1 MIRLYQNHDIR
12 KVRELDGLWDFAL
25 VSGAPTAEE
34 LEYKYLLPVPGCWE
48 QHPDLLTYRGK
59 GVYRKRVVLASPASL
74 RFQFKGI
81 SHSAKVFFN
90 QRQIAEHYNAYTAFE
105 AYVRDVEPGEHEL
118 RIEVDNTFGD
128 HSTLHIPNDY
138 YTYGG
143 IIRPV
148 VLEEY
153 TGLLIERAEFIP
165 YQEDEVWH
173 GRIKVT
179 VCCDGPVPSDIRITG
194 DLNGVIWEMSRYER
208 IGEGRLC
215 FQADVQFPEVKP
227 WSAEQPSLYLLKLK
241 LMSGQQDVP
250 VDDLIER
257 VGFRVVSVQGTNLLV
272 NGHKVMLR
280 GFNRHEDHPHVGA
293 ALPLQLMLSDL
304 ELIKATGANT
314 VRTSHYPNDERFLD
328 LCDEYGLFVW
338 EENHARGLNLQHMQ
352 KPGFEA
358 QCEAVNREMVVQHIN
373 HPSIIV
379 WGILNECASDTPEGR
394 AMYQTQF
401 NQIRRLDSSRPLT
414 FASNKNERDLCLD
427 LVDMVAFNMYPGW
440 YTDDSPEQLV
450 RLARAWADQAVPG
463 RPLIISEFG
472 ADGFYGYREPTR
484 VKGTEERQADIIEAN
499 IKAYEERE
507 DLAGMLIWQFADCR
521 VTEGTG
527 WLMNRAGTQNSKGLV
542 DRYRRPKLAYY
553 TVASLW
559 GKGNS

>member
-1 MIRLYQNHDIR
+1 MIRLFQNHDIR

-25 VSGAPTAEE
+25 FSGARTAEE
-34 LEYKYLLPVPGCWE
+34 PEYQYRLPVPGCWE

-90 QRQIAEHYNAYTAFE
+90 QRQIAEHYNAYTTFE

-153 TGLLIERAEFIP
+153 NGLLIERAEFIP

-173 GRIKVT
+173 GRLKVK
-179 VCCDGPVPSDIRITG
+179 VRCDGPVPSDIRITG
-194 DLNGVIWEMSRYER
+194 ELSGVTWEMSRYDR

-215 FQADVQFPEVKP
+215 FQTDVQFPEIKP
-227 WSAEQPSLYLLKLK
+227 WSAEQPNLYLLKLR
-241 LMSGQQDVP
+241 LMAGQQDVP

-272 NGHKVMLR
+272 NGHRVMMK

-293 ALPLQLMLSDL
+293 AIPLQLMLSDL

-358 QCEAVNREMVVQHIN
+358 QCEAVNREMVEQHIN
-373 HPSIIV
+373 HPSIII

-394 AMYQTQF
+394 TMYQTQLE
-401 NQIRRLDSSRPLT
+401 QIRQLDSSRPLT
-414 FASNKNERDLCLD
+414 FASNKNEKDLCLD
-427 LVDMVAFNMYPGW
+427 LVDIVAFNMYPGW
-440 YTDDSPEQLV
+440 YTDESPEQLV
-450 RLARAWADQAVPG
+450 RLARAWADQTVPG

-484 VKGTEERQADIIEAN
+484 VKGTEERQADIIKAN